1 MSKVKIKVVVDT
13 ADTDQVEALASFLRA
28 VGGHSTEG
36 PKKIKETPVHD
47 AEIVEAKEKGPG
59 AKATKGIPVDE
70 WTDEYMKD
78 HKTADELK
86 DACAELN
93 IDYDSEGSMN
103 TNAKLRRLILQHFK
117 EIAKNTPLTQK
128 PPEKTPAAAE
138 NSGGPT
144 IDDVRKL
151 VQENAG
157 AHRDAMKAKLEE
169 LGAKNVTTLDPSK
182 FQEFID
188 YVKGL

>member
-93 IDYDSEGSMN
+93 IDYDSEGGMN

-117 EIAKNTPLTQK
+117 EIAKNTPLTQ
-128 PPEKTPAAAE
+128 
-138 NSGGPT
+138 
-144 IDDVRKL
+144 
-151 VQENAG
+151 
-157 AHRDAMKAKLEE
+157 
-169 LGAKNVTTLDPSK
+169 
-182 FQEFID
+182 
-188 YVKGL
+188 